1 MTPRFTGRP
10 KAVLLSILAVS
21 AALRLWIAFRGGQ
34 NYWPDESR
42 FEFSLRA
49 AADLRQGKA
58 EAAFVEI
65 FAHVDHVLFK
75 VMGLAPALLQSF
87 GAPAWSAAAFFGF
100 FSVAGIYVLARIS
113 LVAGGDPWEGVLA
126 AAVAACSSSL
136 LYFSRHYFPYDA
148 CLCLSLLGLYVG
160 LAAPTPRGSFL
171 AGLCVSLGFLTYL
184 GYWLFCG
191 VCLIL
196 ITLYRAAGVRSFL
209 LRCAAALLGFG
220 LPLLAVF
227 AAARAAGTSLPAQF
241 SSLSQ
246 SVTLGDF
253 AQGWTY
259 VWDYLWQ
266 AEKGIVALWVAC
278 AAAGCALAIAGRR
291 RHILWWALAVVLMYV
306 TLGEMSA
313 GMHRFVIA
321 GRTARSIV
329 PFLVLMA
336 AGVLAEIGRAG
347 RPGRCAQCIL
357 LAWMV
362 LQAGA
367 NFRPIVT
374 QYFPPEFRAA
384 ALSRSMAVPAGERGR
399 LRILNAFFFHQAV
412 FAEVKAKHHTL
423 WSEPHPLQYRPYQY
437 EGYRSDQRALF
448 DSHDITMRLVYMDE
462 VNQQF
467 TRMPDPALEGY
478 FGPIRIRLILPPKRG
493 IYCEPLV
500 VTGRSENGDFLYLS
514 CEPTLHTVE
523 VGLDHWGS
531 GGPSSGAITADYKV
545 PHVFDIS
552 MGSLMPPADSG
563 VYRAHPEWLPLT
575 HRIIVKMDGRTVL
588 NADRFFFPS
597 DPSEATIGANLIG
610 GSTTNPNI
618 SAVISAVEPLDA
630 GSFIRDFRRSF

>member
-1 MTPRFTGRP
+1 
-10 KAVLLSILAVS
+10 
-21 AALRLWIAFRGGQ
+21 
-34 NYWPDESR
+34 
-42 FEFSLRA
+42 
-49 AADLRQGKA
+49 
-58 EAAFVEI
+58 
-65 FAHVDHVLFK
+65 
-75 VMGLAPALLQSF
+75 
-87 GAPAWSAAAFFGF
+87 
-100 FSVAGIYVLARIS
+100 
-113 LVAGGDPWEGVLA
+113 VLA
-126 AAVAACSSSL
+126 AAIAAGSSSL

-148 CLCLSLLGLYVG
+148 CLCLSLLGLYIG
-160 LAAPTPRGSFL
+160 LAAPTARGSFL
-171 AGLCVSLGFLTYL
+171 AGLCVSLAFLTYL

-196 ITLYRAAGVRSFL
+196 ITLYRASGVRSFL
-209 LRCAAALLGFG
+209 LRCVAALFGFG
-220 LPLLAVF
+220 LPLVAVF
-227 AAARAAGTSLPAQF
+227 AAAKAAGASLPAQF
-241 SSLSQ
+241 ASLSQ
-246 SVTLGDF
+246 SVTQGDF
-253 AQGWTY
+253 DQGWTY

-278 AAAGCALAIAGRR
+278 AAGGCALAIAGRR

-347 RPGRCAQCIL
+347 SAGRRTLGIIL
-357 LAWMV
+357 ALMAFQV
-362 LQAGA
+362 GV
-367 NFRPIVT
+367 NFWPIVT

-384 ALSRSMAVPAGERGR
+384 ALARSMAVPAGERGR

-412 FAEVKAKHHTL
+412 FAEVRAKHHTL

-437 EGYRSDQRALF
+437 EGYRRDQRALF

-478 FGPIRIRLILPPKRG
+478 FGPIRITLILPPKRG
-493 IYCEPLV
+493 IYAEPLV
-500 VTGRSENGDFLYLS
+500 VTGKSENGDFLYLS
-514 CEPTLHTVE
+514 CDPTLHTVE

-531 GGPSSGAITADYKV
+531 GGPTSGAIAADYRIR
-545 PHVFDIS
+545 HVFDIS
-552 MGSLMPPADSG
+552 MGSLMPPADSS
-563 VYRAHPEWLPLT
+563 VYRAHPDWAPLT

-588 NADRFFFPS
+588 NADRPFFPC
-597 DPSEATIGANLIG
+597 DPSQALIGANLIG

-630 GSFIRDFRRSF
+630 GSFIREFQRSF